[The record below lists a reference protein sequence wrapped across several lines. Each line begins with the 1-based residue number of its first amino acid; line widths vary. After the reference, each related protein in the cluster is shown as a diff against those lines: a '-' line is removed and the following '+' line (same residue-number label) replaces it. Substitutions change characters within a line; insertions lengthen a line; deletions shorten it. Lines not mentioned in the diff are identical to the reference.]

1 MYKLLI
7 QPLALS
13 PSRHR
18 GSCLNHMDS
27 FLGLSTKYHKLGVLK
42 TIERYSLTYLEARS
56 LKSVRWQG
64 RAPSEASRTFP
75 SLTLSSSVVPGVP

>member
-7 QPLALS
+7 QPLVLS

-18 GSCLNHMDS
+18 KSCLKHMDS

-42 TIERYSLTYLEARS
+42 IIERYSLTYLEARC
-56 LKSVRWQG
+56 LKSICWQG
-64 RAPSEASRTFP
+64 HAPSETSRTFP
-75 SLTLSSSVVPGVP
+75 SLTLSSSVVPGIP

>member
-27 FLGLSTKYHKLGVLK
+27 FLELSTKYHKLGVLK

-56 LKSVRWQG
+56 LKSIRWQG
-64 RAPSEASRTFP
+64 HAPSEASRTFP